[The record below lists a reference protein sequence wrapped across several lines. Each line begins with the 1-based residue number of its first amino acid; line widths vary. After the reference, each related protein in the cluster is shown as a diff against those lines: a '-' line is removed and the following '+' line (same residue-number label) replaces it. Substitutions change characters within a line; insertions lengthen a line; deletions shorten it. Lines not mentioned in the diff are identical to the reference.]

1 DEDAVACGLHD
12 APAVLRDF
20 WIDDRAPVVLE
31 CGQRAFLIH
40 AHQPRIACDIPR
52 ENGREAA
59 LDPFSAQSA
68 PPKGGRHELCLV
80 RFAAVCS
87 GGTRGSTSRG
97 LRNRIEP
104 ARGCGVERRAFKPRR
119 RACIAPSLWQSLHWR
134 PACFL
139 PRGASRLAS
148 AAAPAR
154 SARAWQASRPPP
166 RRSHRWEAALRR
178 GGPSADAR
186 QGYGHAAR
194 EKAVAERRGGVL
206 PRLHAWSVRRWLG
219 QFLRLFLLRPLNIG
233 HNKTAL
239 QRVPALSC
247 DTVWLQHRSA
257 GSTGRR
263 LEDNNENTI
272 DRGRINAGRGGTWW
286 RRDASAARAS
296 QTTGLYDRHQR
307 GRGPEQLCKR
317 IRSARTEIGERPRW

>member
-1 DEDAVACGLHD
+1 M
-12 APAVLRDF
+12 
-20 WIDDRAPVVLE
+20 
-31 CGQRAFLIH
+31 
-40 AHQPRIACDIPR
+40 
-52 ENGREAA
+52 AA
-59 LDPFSAQSA
+59 RRRSTLSPLKVPLQKAAGTSCASCVSLQSA
-68 PPKGGRHELCLV
+68 PAGRGDQPAAGFAIGLNRRAAAALNEGLSNQGDAHVSHRRSGSHCTGG
-80 RFAAVCS
+80 
-87 GGTRGSTSRG
+87 
-97 LRNRIEP
+97 
-104 ARGCGVERRAFKPRR
+104 RRAFCRGEPRAWPRQARRHVRRGHGKRRARRLAGRIDGRR
-119 RACIAPSLWQSLHWR
+119 RY
-134 PACFL
+134 
-139 PRGASRLAS
+139 
-148 AAAPAR
+148 
-154 SARAWQASRPPP
+154 
-166 RRSHRWEAALRR
+166 

-317 IRSARTEIGERPRW
+317 IRSARTEIGERPRWRVYRGRTRNAGCGKSTARASCDPPMGQHGGAASLAQFSRLSGYTQGRREIREI